1 MTYKHRLRKRIFQ
14 NGHYRHVIVHTNSN
28 LGSDVLDKNGKEIF
42 EGDFVLF
49 HDRKYPVLFQN
60 GALCIAGIPLTNL
73 SSPDLEVVDIVGND

>member
-60 GALCIAGIPLTNL
+60 GALCIADIPLANL
-73 SSPDLEVVDIVGND
+73 SSPDLEVVSIVGND